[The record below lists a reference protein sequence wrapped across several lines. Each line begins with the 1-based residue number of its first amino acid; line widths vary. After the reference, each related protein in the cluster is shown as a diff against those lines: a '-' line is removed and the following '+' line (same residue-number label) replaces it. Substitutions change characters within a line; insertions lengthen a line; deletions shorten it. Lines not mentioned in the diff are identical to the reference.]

1 LIERVYDF
9 NKINLLRRKIMKQTG
24 AIKWFNPEKGYG
36 FVSTGNG
43 SKDMF
48 IHRSAVEAAKL
59 NTLEENQKIEFDIEE
74 KQGKTSAININ
85 LINN

>member
-1 LIERVYDF
+1 
-9 NKINLLRRKIMKQTG
+9 MKQTG
-24 AIKWFNPEKGYG
+24 TIKWFNPEKGYG

-59 NTLEENQKIEFDIEE
+59 NTLEENQNSQYFSSYE
-74 KQGKTSAININ
+74 Q
-85 LINN
+85 